1 MSASRNAYSHLANG
15 GERVS
20 VQNGDWYARAEIILT
35 SKGGLIKYF
44 LVVLNV
50 WRLYLEFEQ

>member
-35 SKGGLIKYF
+35 SKGGAYKIFLERIKRVET
-44 LVVLNV
+44 LL
-50 WRLYLEFEQ
+50 RI